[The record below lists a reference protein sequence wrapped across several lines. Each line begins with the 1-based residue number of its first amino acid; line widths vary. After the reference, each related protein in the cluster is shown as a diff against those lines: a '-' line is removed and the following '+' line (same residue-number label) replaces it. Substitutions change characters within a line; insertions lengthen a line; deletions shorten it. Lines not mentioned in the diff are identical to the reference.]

1 MEIILR
7 VEGEEK
13 TFTQDFVSG
22 RIFRK
27 TLEMQKKIEGD
38 IDVSTL
44 DLLVDYVVELFG
56 KKFTRDDFYD
66 GIEAKKLIPTIVGC
80 IQGVVGAT
88 AESVGADSNAP
99 NS

>member
-1 MEIILR
+1 MEIVLR

-56 KKFTRDDFYD
+56 KQFTRDDFYD
-66 GIEAKKLIPTIVGC
+66 GIEAKRLIPTIVGC
-80 IQGVVGAT
+80 IQSVVGVT
-88 AESVGADSNAP
+88 AESVGADPNAP